1 MKREH
6 YTIQIGKFGL
16 QVGHEYWKEIF
27 SELNSNFKRS
37 HCQDK
42 FSFFKESSCGK
53 IVPRAIL
60 FDLEPRTLNKLQN
73 STFSKFYPSL
83 NIVSDNRSTGG
94 NWANGYI
101 GADKNKENIENVIRK
116 NIEESDQMPFFD
128 IFHSLEGGTGSGSGS
143 YILEMI
149 KDEFLGKFVT
159 SYPLIPNQKKISNTV
174 IQPYNSILSIRW
186 LTLYADSVVFFEN
199 SSIEKIISS
208 HNKNVKLH
216 MYQINS
222 LIAKIITTIKMSEI
236 YPELSKNNIE
246 TLFNTLTPVNGLH
259 FFTAAVSNFSTK
271 GKKDPLLTDQRG
283 SSFSISNCTI
293 PISFE
298 DGKLISSFHILNR
311 NPLQNNIY
319 EHLKKS
325 YKKSE
330 MKFIEWAPPSIHY
343 TNLFDFS
350 KRKNFIE
357 MCLYN
362 HSSLKK
368 IFEKVLSE
376 YDCLKKRNAFLN
388 DYLKEFNSENTF
400 NLFQDARETV
410 YSLIKNYA
418 ATDAT
423 FFP

>member
-6 YTIQIGKFGL
+6 YAIQIGKFGL

-27 SELNSNFKRS
+27 SQLSLNFN
-37 HCQDK
+37 K
-42 FSFFKESSCGK
+42 FQCEGKFLFFKESSCGK
-53 IVPRAIL
+53 LIPRAIL
-60 FDLEPRTLNKLQN
+60 FDLEPRTLNRLQS
-73 STFSKFYPSL
+73 STFSKFYSSL
-83 NIVSDNRSTGG
+83 NIISDNRSTGG

-101 GADKNKENIENVIRK
+101 GADKNMENIENIIRK

-149 KDEFLGKFVT
+149 KDEFLGKFIT
-159 SYPLIPNQKKISNTV
+159 SYSLIPNQKKISNTV

-199 SSIEKIISS
+199 NSIEKIINSY
-208 HNKNVKLH
+208 NKNIKLH

-236 YPELSKNNIE
+236 YSELPKNNIE

-259 FFTAAVSNFSTK
+259 FFTASVSNFFTK
-271 GKKDPLLTDQRG
+271 GKKNFSITNQKLNT
-283 SSFSISNCTI
+283 SISNCTI

-311 NPLQNNIY
+311 NFSQNTY
-319 EHLKKS
+319 KHLKND
-325 YKKSE
+325 YKKNDI
-330 MKFIEWAPPSIHY
+330 KFIEWAPPSIHY
-343 TNLFDFS
+343 TNLFNFS
-350 KRKNFIE
+350 KKRNLIE
-357 MCLYN
+357 TCLYN

-368 IFEKVLSE
+368 IFEKILGE

-388 DYLKEFNSENTF
+388 DYLKEFDSENAF
-400 NLFQDARETV
+400 NLFQDSRETIC
-410 YSLIKNYA
+410 SLIKNYTAVDA
-418 ATDAT
+418 A